1 MFWWQLNCRINP
13 TVQQIFLLLC
23 FIEYYLLIRGSPVAF
38 GVWFL
43 RGGAF
48 WPANST
54 PLGDV
59 RRFLGLLDGALAG
72 GGWVVVGL
80 LSPLGQH
87 MARVDD
93 HWAVWGVVLAT
104 SGNYWAEGSCPSSL
118 AEDTYPSIDTS
129 CLQWAVSF
137 RRDRY
142 LLVRWRL
149 SVDLGLRC

>member
-1 MFWWQLNCRINP
+1 MFWWQLNRQ
-13 TVQQIFLLLC
+13 TVELIQQIFLLLWN
-23 FIEYYLLIRGSPVAF
+23 IEYYLLFRGSPVAF

-59 RRFLGLLDGALAG
+59 RGFLGLLDGALAG

-87 MARVDD
+87 MAWVDD
-93 HWAVWGVVLAT
+93 HWAVRGVVLAT
-104 SGNYWAEGSCPSSL
+104 SSDHWAEGSCPSSF
-118 AEDTYPSIDTS
+118 AKDRHAAIGTS

-142 LLVRWRL
+142 LLVRCRL